1 MPVLRTS
8 LGVEGFAGCGRPP
21 LRPAPPRPPLRPG
34 TPSSGPAPARGHR
47 SLLPPLMGPPPRPR
61 VGAAEMPPLPPLGV
75 SGCGG
80 CLLMATVGWHSARH
94 VLPRLPPGRRQ
105 EAGGLVRSMVPSPHQ
120 AQIGQ
125 PGRMAA
131 VYSTPP
137 SPPRSLNRQT
147 QVREACVGGGG
158 EGGGGGRGGA
168 PRRTNSTTTRRPPSS
183 SPSPSSGPP
192 PPPGGARPP
201 PSSAASTSA
210 AIDMAP
216 PPLPPYLWP

>member
-21 LRPAPPRPPLRPG
+21 LRPAPPRPPLRPC

-47 SLLPPLMGPPPRPR
+47 SLSPPLMGPPPRPP

-80 CLLMATVGWHSARH
+80 CLLAATAGWRPARH
-94 VLPRLPPGRRQ
+94 VLPRLPSGRRQ
-105 EAGGLVRSMVPSPHQ
+105 EVGGWVRIMAPLPRQ

-125 PGRMAA
+125 PGRKAA

-137 SPPRSLNRQT
+137 AEPEPTDRCGKGT
-147 QVREACVGGGG
+147 EQVREACVGGGAHPA
-158 EGGGGGRGGA
+158 GRTPRPSAARRRRRRRRRPA
-168 PRRTNSTTTRRPPSS
+168 PRRRRAVRAPRPPAPRAPPR
-183 SPSPSSGPP
+183 PSTWRHPSPP
-192 PPPGGARPP
+192 PPH
-201 PSSAASTSA
+201 
-210 AIDMAP
+210 I
-216 PPLPPYLWP
+216 WP